1 MSRGQA
7 IFLHLANLAVSG
19 TGLVYSWMR
28 YLLEPADEWAVVNHP
43 WQPLVQHLHVLAA
56 PLLVFAVGLIW
67 SGHAIAK
74 LRNGRR
80 GRASG
85 LGLLS
90 LFLPMAASGY
100 LLQVAVDPGWR
111 RTWIW
116 LHVVS
121 SLLWVAA
128 FAIHKV
134 RALGRK
140 AAVQSGT
147 EVSAFA
153 ITVNQSTDSSALASA
168 AGGGRQT
175 RRSISSGTSPATIA
189 DSTSAASGGAE

>member
-1 MSRGQA
+1 M
-7 IFLHLANLAVSG
+7 
-19 TGLVYSWMR
+19 
-28 YLLEPADEWAVVNHP
+28 
-43 WQPLVQHLHVLAA
+43 
-56 PLLVFAVGLIW
+56 IW
-67 SGHAIAK
+67 SVHAIAK

-80 GRASG
+80 GRTSG
-85 LGLLS
+85 LGLLA
-90 LFLPMAASGY
+90 LFLPMVASGY

-116 LHVVS
+116 VHVAS

-140 AAVQSGT
+140 AADQSGT

-153 ITVNQSTDSSALASA
+153 ITANQSTDSLSASA
-168 AGGGRQT
+168 VGGGRQT
-175 RRSISSGTSPATIA
+175 SRSISSGTSPATIA
-189 DSTSAASGGAE
+189 DSTSAASGGGK